1 MIADMH
7 VHSTFSPDG
16 ISTMEE
22 QCIAALEK
30 GERIIC
36 FTDHVDYNVA
46 EKNNGIIKDN
56 SKANFIIE
64 EYLIEIDRLRKKYPE
79 LKILKGIEFSEP
91 HLFKKEF
98 ERYSQYPFDY
108 ILGSV
113 HHCYEGVFPGAAN
126 ISEDEAIKEYYDI
139 MIRSLEECFFDG
151 MAHLDF
157 PRSFFDHWNI
167 SETIINRI
175 LELMVEKSI
184 SLEINTSSLIDNNDM
199 PMIIVMNCMLSG
211 LIFCC
216 PHIYI

>member
-1 MIADMH
+1 MPVSVGLIPREGGLL
-7 VHSTFSPDG
+7 SPCRWTCG
-16 ISTMEE
+16 CEI
-22 QCIAALEK
+22 
-30 GERIIC
+30 
-36 FTDHVDYNVA
+36 Y
-46 EKNNGIIKDN
+46 IKDN

-175 LELMVEKSI
+175 LELMVEKYRA
-184 SLEINTSSLIDNNDM
+184 
-199 PMIIVMNCMLSG
+199 VYQQNCVFNG
-211 LIFCC
+211 
-216 PHIYI
+216 

>member
-1 MIADMH
+1 MH
-7 VHSTFSPDG
+7 CRTG
-16 ISTMEE
+16 
-22 QCIAALEK
+22 K

-175 LELMVEKSI
+175 LELMVEKYRA
-184 SLEINTSSLIDNNDM
+184 
-199 PMIIVMNCMLSG
+199 VYQQNCVFNG
-211 LIFCC
+211 
-216 PHIYI
+216 

>member
-98 ERYSQYPFDY
+98 ERY
-108 ILGSV
+108 
-113 HHCYEGVFPGAAN
+113 
-126 ISEDEAIKEYYDI
+126 
-139 MIRSLEECFFDG
+139 
-151 MAHLDF
+151 
-157 PRSFFDHWNI
+157 
-167 SETIINRI
+167 
-175 LELMVEKSI
+175 
-184 SLEINTSSLIDNNDM
+184 
-199 PMIIVMNCMLSG
+199 
-211 LIFCC
+211 
-216 PHIYI
+216 

>member
-113 HHCYEGVFPGAAN
+113 HHCT
-126 ISEDEAIKEYYDI
+126 
-139 MIRSLEECFFDG
+139 C
-151 MAHLDF
+151 
-157 PRSFFDHWNI
+157 
-167 SETIINRI
+167 
-175 LELMVEKSI
+175 
-184 SLEINTSSLIDNNDM
+184 
-199 PMIIVMNCMLSG
+199 
-211 LIFCC
+211 
-216 PHIYI
+216 

>member
-113 HHCYEGVFPGAAN
+113 HHCYLRKAKESQELILLQVELRMLKSLYLVKRN
-126 ISEDEAIKEYYDI
+126 SIKFQ
-139 MIRSLEECFFDG
+139 S
-151 MAHLDF
+151 
-157 PRSFFDHWNI
+157 
-167 SETIINRI
+167 
-175 LELMVEKSI
+175 V
-184 SLEINTSSLIDNNDM
+184 
-199 PMIIVMNCMLSG
+199 
-211 LIFCC
+211 
-216 PHIYI
+216 

>member
-64 EYLIEIDRLRKKYPE
+64 EYFAYCEAKRPGLRSKT
-79 LKILKGIEFSEP
+79 
-91 HLFKKEF
+91 
-98 ERYSQYPFDY
+98 
-108 ILGSV
+108 
-113 HHCYEGVFPGAAN
+113 AAF
-126 ISEDEAIKEYYDI
+126 
-139 MIRSLEECFFDG
+139 RF
-151 MAHLDF
+151 
-157 PRSFFDHWNI
+157 
-167 SETIINRI
+167 
-175 LELMVEKSI
+175 
-184 SLEINTSSLIDNNDM
+184 
-199 PMIIVMNCMLSG
+199 
-211 LIFCC
+211 
-216 PHIYI
+216 

>member
-79 LKILKGIEFSEP
+79 LKILKGIEFSVDFAATSP
-91 HLFKKEF
+91 TARGKKSTFTGKEAHF
-98 ERYSQYPFDY
+98 HGHE
-108 ILGSV
+108 V
-113 HHCYEGVFPGAAN
+113 HREQRG
-126 ISEDEAIKEYYDI
+126 
-139 MIRSLEECFFDG
+139 
-151 MAHLDF
+151 
-157 PRSFFDHWNI
+157 
-167 SETIINRI
+167 
-175 LELMVEKSI
+175 
-184 SLEINTSSLIDNNDM
+184 
-199 PMIIVMNCMLSG
+199 
-211 LIFCC
+211 FC
-216 PHIYI
+216 PSAP

>member
-126 ISEDEAIKEYYDI
+126 IPIPFQKCNAVNKEDHSSTHYSEQLLQ
-139 MIRSLEECFFDG
+139 RS
-151 MAHLDF
+151 
-157 PRSFFDHWNI
+157 R
-167 SETIINRI
+167 TIHHA
-175 LELMVEKSI
+175 
-184 SLEINTSSLIDNNDM
+184 
-199 PMIIVMNCMLSG
+199 SG
-211 LIFCC
+211 LAKLPGCAVQA
-216 PHIYI
+216 PLP

>member
-1 MIADMH
+1 MRELYVLYGGILSFSRMTFNPPLHLTVTYKQKVRWGLVMIADMH

-113 HHCYEGVFPGAAN
+113 HHCT
-126 ISEDEAIKEYYDI
+126 
-139 MIRSLEECFFDG
+139 C
-151 MAHLDF
+151 
-157 PRSFFDHWNI
+157 
-167 SETIINRI
+167 
-175 LELMVEKSI
+175 
-184 SLEINTSSLIDNNDM
+184 
-199 PMIIVMNCMLSG
+199 
-211 LIFCC
+211 
-216 PHIYI
+216 

>member
-1 MIADMH
+1 MS
-7 VHSTFSPDG
+7 VHSAGYS
-16 ISTMEE
+16 
-22 QCIAALEK
+22 L
-30 GERIIC
+30 
-36 FTDHVDYNVA
+36 
-46 EKNNGIIKDN
+46 
-56 SKANFIIE
+56 
-64 EYLIEIDRLRKKYPE
+64 
-79 LKILKGIEFSEP
+79 
-91 HLFKKEF
+91 KEF

-175 LELMVEKSI
+175 LELMVEKYRA
-184 SLEINTSSLIDNNDM
+184 
-199 PMIIVMNCMLSG
+199 VYQQNCVFNG
-211 LIFCC
+211 
-216 PHIYI
+216 

>member
-79 LKILKGIEFSEP
+79 LKILLAPGGISHSGPGENRQFWPDEN
-91 HLFKKEF
+91 
-98 ERYSQYPFDY
+98 SQ
-108 ILGSV
+108 S
-113 HHCYEGVFPGAAN
+113 
-126 ISEDEAIKEYYDI
+126 
-139 MIRSLEECFFDG
+139 
-151 MAHLDF
+151 
-157 PRSFFDHWNI
+157 
-167 SETIINRI
+167 
-175 LELMVEKSI
+175 
-184 SLEINTSSLIDNNDM
+184 
-199 PMIIVMNCMLSG
+199 
-211 LIFCC
+211 
-216 PHIYI
+216 

>member
-1 MIADMH
+1 MAYGHSLTLFCLRQITSAASDTQRRLFSDNDARRQQWGLVMIADMH

-98 ERYSQYPFDY
+98 ERY
-108 ILGSV
+108 
-113 HHCYEGVFPGAAN
+113 
-126 ISEDEAIKEYYDI
+126 
-139 MIRSLEECFFDG
+139 
-151 MAHLDF
+151 
-157 PRSFFDHWNI
+157 
-167 SETIINRI
+167 
-175 LELMVEKSI
+175 
-184 SLEINTSSLIDNNDM
+184 
-199 PMIIVMNCMLSG
+199 
-211 LIFCC
+211 
-216 PHIYI
+216 